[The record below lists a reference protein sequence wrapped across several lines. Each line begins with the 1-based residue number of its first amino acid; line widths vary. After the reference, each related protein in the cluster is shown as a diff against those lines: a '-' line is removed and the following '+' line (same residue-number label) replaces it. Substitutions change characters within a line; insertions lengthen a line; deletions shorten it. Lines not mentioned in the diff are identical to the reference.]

1 MEGQE
6 NILDTNKFK
15 SRVETPEVLPVE
27 VQEDKE
33 RIMSDYDIDVLIRK
47 AQKDADDQDKLNKT
61 RKELGIDPYSTNE
74 EVKGN
79 FIGDWTTLL
88 QDRMKDQTT
97 RNKFIASKIGILTS
111 SAPYD
116 RQNSL
121 EKEETT
127 KKYHYDQIRDY
138 DNKIAKA
145 FSFTTYVKSGEMA
158 HSTDSLGSSKENGT
172 VFIDATIN
180 GRPLSDE
187 EKNAIEAHEKGHVLR
202 EFKINSEDFS
212 KGFDF
217 SVIPEDIK
225 RPMYFRK
232 PDELAERMSQ
242 LKNYFGFKGG
252 ELFTRQHL
260 AYALSLIHI

>member
-116 RQNSL
+116 
-121 EKEETT
+121 
-127 KKYHYDQIRDY
+127 
-138 DNKIAKA
+138 
-145 FSFTTYVKSGEMA
+145 
-158 HSTDSLGSSKENGT
+158 
-172 VFIDATIN
+172 
-180 GRPLSDE
+180 
-187 EKNAIEAHEKGHVLR
+187 
-202 EFKINSEDFS
+202 
-212 KGFDF
+212 
-217 SVIPEDIK
+217 
-225 RPMYFRK
+225 
-232 PDELAERMSQ
+232 
-242 LKNYFGFKGG
+242 
-252 ELFTRQHL
+252 
-260 AYALSLIHI
+260 